1 MRPRVMAPL
10 LADLMAGLR
19 VLRDRDRVPIS
30 DEQIR
35 ERAAHLATAILGN
48 YEVRPLLSD
57 VAEKSPAVSLGTPAT
72 M

>member
-1 MRPRVMAPL
+1 MRSRVIAPL

-19 VLRDRDRVPIS
+19 VLRDRDHVAIS
-30 DEQIR
+30 DDQIR

-48 YEVRPLLSD
+48 YEVRPLLGD
-57 VAEKSPAVSLGTPAT
+57 VPAKSPEVPAATPAT